1 MYRLECGVR
10 RHWCVLSTQPYCGLQ
25 EPPLPVSADSLGTH
39 SLLVYLSL
47 GTLLECLCH
56 KTANLYGTDS
66 EGRLSKRRHLWG
78 TMVKV
83 MGVLPSLVCFQIVLC
98 LCPIFLNGLHSLG
111 PRSLSVSQQLIFPQP
126 RKNSIQPRVG

>member
-25 EPPLPVSADSLGTH
+25 EPPLSVSADSLGTH

-47 GTLLECLCH
+47 GILLECLCY
-56 KTANLYGTDS
+56 KNANLYGIDS
-66 EGRLSKRRHLWG
+66 EGALSKRRHLWG
-78 TMVKV
+78 TTVKV
-83 MGVLPSLVCFQIVLC
+83 MGVLPSLVCFYASVQSSSMDSIHLV
-98 LCPIFLNGLHSLG
+98 PEV
-111 PRSLSVSQQLIFPQP
+111 SLSHNSLSSPSLS